1 MSISSTFTSESYV
14 VSGVEVS
21 YRNGWEIRVLEH
33 LRVPDRPLPVA
44 KPGATGAE
52 WAEAQRQREAILV
65 KAPLVPVLHAYA
77 GMVFSGMTA
86 AQALDNLE
94 YLRECGVAVPA
105 RTIEAMRQEAEA

>member
-1 MSISSTFTSESYV
+1 MTRTSSPASRCPTVTGGRSGSSTICGSLTGPCRWRSP
-14 VSGVEVS
+14 G
-21 YRNGWEIRVLEH
+21 
-33 LRVPDRPLPVA
+33 LRAP
-44 KPGATGAE
+44 T
-52 WAEAQRQREAILV
+52 QRQREAILA

-94 YLRECGVAVPA
+94 YLREGGVAVPA